1 MGRRGPRFVSFRAG
15 YLLASNQGLVLL
27 PRYLRG
33 LNTDLTMRSIIIA
46 PALVVLLC
54 ASPALAQQ
62 KVFEWQR
69 GTEESVRLDPA
80 NYHGGKTYGSQGGT
94 IHVDIDA
101 QQPVS
106 IFMTGQ
112 GEWSRAMQNPEMLSS
127 IRTVCLRE
135 HVIKVTYTC
144 DLPLEPMQ
152 LIVRDDRE
160 SQSSKAFA
168 VLGAVLKSTELVA
181 TAEPD
186 LGRAMG
192 VVDAVGAGIGGM
204 LGRHS
209 NATPRQFVAPN
220 DLHIQYYRWICI
232 SNCFPPQFQWI
243 QQAREEYKLTPFL
256 KVYGGY
262 APDRDGELISIK
274 IKAPV
279 PMLVAV
285 VPSPVA
291 NQLHG
296 KPEMLEPALEKTA
309 CQQRGVQSQT
319 FQCTFNAADG
329 AQSLIVAPEDIEK
342 VPHKKT
348 EVEFFASKCVANC
361 ELPPQNT
368 TASANP
374 NP

>member
-1 MGRRGPRFVSFRAG
+1 
-15 YLLASNQGLVLL
+15 
-27 PRYLRG
+27 
-33 LNTDLTMRSIIIA
+33 MRITKIV
-46 PALVVLLC
+46 PALVVFVC

-62 KVFEWQR
+62 KVFEWQP

-80 NYHGGKTYGSQGGT
+80 NYHGGKSYGSQGGT
-94 IHVDIDA
+94 IHVDVDA

-106 IFMTGQ
+106 IFMTAA
-112 GEWSRAMQNPEMLSS
+112 GEWNRAMQNPEMLSS
-127 IRTVCLRE
+127 IRMVCLRE

-160 SQSSKAFA
+160 SQSSTAFA
-168 VLGAVLKSTELVA
+168 GLGAVLKSTESLA
-181 TAEPD
+181 TAEPE
-186 LGRAMG
+186 LGRAAG
-192 VVDAVGAGIGGM
+192 VVNAVGAGIAGM
-204 LGRHS
+204 LGRQS
-209 NATPRQFVAPN
+209 NATPRHFAAPN
-220 DLHIQYYRWICI
+220 DVDIQYYRWICI
-232 SNCFPPQFQWI
+232 NNCFPPQFQWI
-243 QQAREEYKLTPFL
+243 QQAKEEYKLTTFL

-262 APDRDGELISIK
+262 APDRDGEMVSIK

-285 VPSPVA
+285 VPSSVA

-296 KPEMLEPALEKTA
+296 KPDMLEPALEKTS

-319 FQCTFNAADG
+319 FQCMFNAADG
-329 AQSLIVAPEDIEK
+329 PQSLIVVPEDIEK
-342 VPHKKT
+342 VPHKKA

-361 ELPPQNT
+361 ALPPQN
-368 TASANP
+368 AAAANP

>member
-1 MGRRGPRFVSFRAG
+1 MRIAKI
-15 YLLASNQGLVLL
+15 VL
-27 PRYLRG
+27 
-33 LNTDLTMRSIIIA
+33 
-46 PALVVLLC
+46 ALVVFVC
-54 ASPALAQQ
+54 VSPAFAQQ
-62 KVFEWQR
+62 KVFEWQP

-80 NYHGGKTYGSQGGT
+80 NYHGGKSYGPQGGT

-106 IFMTGQ
+106 IFMTGASD
-112 GEWSRAMQNPEMLSS
+112 WNRAMQNPEMLGS
-127 IRTVCLRE
+127 IRMVCLRE

-160 SQSSKAFA
+160 SPSSNAFA
-168 VLGAVLKSTELVA
+168 GLGAVLKSTESVA
-181 TAEPD
+181 TAAPV
-186 LGRAMG
+186 LGPAMG
-192 VVDAVGAGIGGM
+192 VVDAVGTGIADM
-204 LGRHS
+204 LGRQN
-209 NATPRQFVAPN
+209 NATPRHFVAPN
-220 DLHIQYYRWICI
+220 DVQIQYYRWICI

-243 QQAREEYKLTPFL
+243 QQAKEEYKLTPFL

-262 APDRDGELISIK
+262 APNDDGEVVSIK

-285 VPSPVA
+285 LPSSIA
-291 NQLHG
+291 NQLHE
-296 KPEMLEPALEKTA
+296 KPEILEPALEKTP

-329 AQSLIVAPEDIEK
+329 PQSLIVVPENTEK

-361 ELPPQNT
+361 PLPSEN
-368 TASANP
+368 ASAANP